1 MQTHHASRIEFVFG
15 RLSIRYGRAF
25 FDQWPN
31 ADLAVVKADWAE
43 VLDGFSDSA
52 ISYALRYLPA
62 SPPNAIA
69 FREICRR
76 APEPEQARIAGPTV
90 RADPARV
97 RQLIA
102 SVTDAKRD
110 GFTPAERVAARLR
123 EIEAANGGVLS
134 EAQRHMLNA
143 CERHCAP
150 LALAGDQ
157 FKAVPQDVWPPGMKA
172 DAIA

>member
-1 MQTHHASRIEFVFG
+1 MQPNASRID
-15 RLSIRYGRAF
+15 RLFAKLSVRYGDAF
-25 FDQWPN
+25 LRQWSGAAPE
-31 ADLAVVKADWAE
+31 LVKADWAE
-43 VLDGFSDSA
+43 VLDGVDDRA
-52 ISYALRYLPA
+52 IAYALRYLPA

-102 SVTDAKRD
+102 GLIEAKRD
-110 GFTPAERVAARLR
+110 GVTPAERVAARLR
-123 EIEAANGGVLS
+123 QIEAANGGELS

-150 LALAGDQ
+150 LALMADQ
-157 FKAVPQDVWPPGMKA
+157 FKPVPQHVWPPGMQA
-172 DAIA
+172 DADA

>member
-1 MQTHHASRIEFVFG
+1 MPLHASLVE
-15 RLSIRYGRAF
+15 RLFARLTVRYGSAF
-25 FDQWPN
+25 TRQY
-31 ADLAVVKADWAE
+31 ADLDIDAVKADWAD
-43 VLDGFSDSA
+43 VLEGFDRA
-52 ISYALRYLPA
+52 ALAYAVQYLPA

-90 RADPARV
+90 RPDPARV

-110 GFTPAERVAARLR
+110 NLTPAERVAERLR
-123 EIEAANGGVLS
+123 QIEAANGGVLS
-134 EAQRHMLNA
+134 VAQRHMLDA

-150 LALAGDQ
+150 LALGADQ
-157 FKAVPQDVWPPGMKA
+157 FEPVPLHVWPPGMQA
-172 DAIA
+172 DATA